1 VLFLLLQ
8 ILLNQ
13 LLLCDL
19 DEFRSLD
26 SVEVGSTPREE
37 LRALLKSLLYFS
49 LKLLSVSLNSGE
61 VLLCDFK
68 SHVHDFI
75 FVLYIKHKRRIDRHL
90 SQGLHNKGDLVPRVL
105 VILVL
110 DLQHEFARFGLFTF

>member
-1 VLFLLLQ
+1 MLFLLLQ

-37 LRALLKSLLYFS
+37 LRALLKSLLYFA

-68 SHVHDFI
+68 SSVHDFI

-90 SQGLHNKGDLVPRVL
+90 SQGLHNKGDLVHRVL

>member
-1 VLFLLLQ
+1 MLFLLLQ

-37 LRALLKSLLYFS
+37 LRALLKSLLYFA

-68 SHVHDFI
+68 SPVHDFI

-90 SQGLHNKGDLVPRVL
+90 SQGLHNKGDLVHRVL